1 MAPSEGHADAVAPRL
16 LDGKLQ
22 IQVKDGTT
30 VGQAGG
36 QVHWRE
42 PGDVVFH
49 AEPATNAALHASE
62 VSGPAT

>member
-1 MAPSEGHADAVAPRL
+1 MPSEGHADAVAPRL